1 MINTDTLRSENE
13 KLTKIEE
20 TAVEKTTKRPDESSG
35 IYVRGHIKITD
46 VTEPEN
52 HIVIRDKFNAIHYE
66 NMSVALANSIAD
78 KSQNFI
84 YEMTFGNGGTSVDP
98 TGIITYLPTNTVG
111 QNANLYNPTYSKIV
125 DNTAISNPDPVN
137 NSMTVTHIPGTVY
150 TDILVSCLLD
160 YGEPSGQALFDN
172 SQNLNGEYVFDE
184 LGLRGRSTDGT
195 VGLLSTGLLL
205 THVVFHPVQKALNR
219 LIQIDYTVRIQT
231 LTNLSAIG

>member
-1 MINTDTLRSENE
+1 MINTNKSNNQP
-13 KLTKIEE
+13 KIEE
-20 TAVEKTTKRPDESSG
+20 KSVENTKKPNETGG
-35 IYVRGHIKITD
+35 IYVRGHIKISD
-46 VTEPEN
+46 VTDRKNP
-52 HIVIRDKFNAIHYE
+52 IVLRDKSNAIHYE
-66 NMSVALANSIAD
+66 NFSVALANSIAD

-84 YEMTFGNGGTSVDP
+84 YEMDFGNGGTSVDP

-125 DNTAISNPDPVN
+125 DNTALANPDPVN

-172 SQNLNGEYVFDE
+172 STDLNGEYVFDE
-184 LGLRGRSTDGT
+184 LGLRGRSIDGT
-195 VGLLSTGLLL
+195 SGLTSTGLLL
-205 THVVFHPVQKALNR
+205 THVVFSPVQKALNR

-231 LTNLSAIG
+231 LTNLSSLG